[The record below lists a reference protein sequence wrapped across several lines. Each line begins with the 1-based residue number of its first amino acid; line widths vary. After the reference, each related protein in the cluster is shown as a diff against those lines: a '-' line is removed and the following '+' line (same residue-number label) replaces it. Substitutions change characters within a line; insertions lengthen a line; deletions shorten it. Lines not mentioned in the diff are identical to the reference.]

1 MVYICFIVNRKKKI
15 LNSPFTKKNYIIMLN
30 SLFSNIPLIIQ
41 DTASVEGDMGMLW
54 MLLSGIL
61 VFFMQA
67 GFTLVESGM
76 TRSKNAV
83 NIAMKNLLDIC
94 VGSLTYWFV
103 GYSLMYG
110 ATSNGWLFWSGLFQG
125 DGSDLFFQTMFAA
138 TAATIVSGA
147 IAGRTKYSTYAIFT
161 VVMTAIIYPI
171 AGGWQW
177 KGDNNAVIEATDGLE
192 KIGGWLANAG
202 FIDFAGSSIVHAVGG
217 FAALVAAFMVGPRIG
232 KYVDGK
238 VVPMPGHNQIL
249 ATLGVFILWLG
260 WFGFNGGSQGAW
272 GGKAAVSASA
282 VVVVTNLAAAA
293 GAMGALITTW
303 IWYGKPNLA
312 QTLNGALAGLVSI
325 TAGCGN
331 MTEGGAVLAGLIGG
345 IIVVFS
351 IEIIEKKLKIDD
363 AIGAASV
370 HGVAGF
376 WGTIVIGLWG
386 VDGDGPIGLIN
397 AGETKQIVAQ
407 LTGAVAYMVW
417 AIFLSF
423 IVFGILKYTIGLRV
437 TEAEELE
444 GLDVSE
450 HGTLAYPGKRTRE

>member
-1 MVYICFIVNRKKKI
+1 M
-15 LNSPFTKKNYIIMLN
+15 
-30 SLFSNIPLIIQ
+30 SLFLTLLQ
-41 DTASVEGDMGMLW
+41 DTTSIEVTKAIEKINGDMGMLW

-94 VGSLTYWFV
+94 VGSLSFWLV

-110 ATSNGWLFWSGLFQG
+110 DTSNGWFFWSGLFQG
-125 DGSDLFFQTMFAA
+125 EGADLFFQTMFAA

-147 IAGRTKYSTYAIFT
+147 IAGRTKYTTYIIFSI
-161 VVMTAIIYPI
+161 VMTAIIYPI
-171 AGGWQW
+171 SGGWQW
-177 KGDNNAVIEATDGLE
+177 QGS
-192 KIGGWLANAG
+192 GWLTNLG
-202 FIDFAGSSIVHAVGG
+202 FIDFAGSSIVHSVGG
-217 FAALVAAFMVGPRIG
+217 WAALVAAFLVGPRIG

-238 VVPMPGHNQIL
+238 VLPIPGHNQVL

-260 WFGFNGGSQGAW
+260 WFGFNGGSQLAW
-272 GGKAAVSASA
+272 GGADAIGASN
-282 VVVVTNLAAAA
+282 VVLITNLAAAA
-293 GAMGALITTW
+293 GGLGALVITW

-331 MTEGGAVLAGLIGG
+331 MTAVGAVVAGLIGG

-351 IEIIEKKLKIDD
+351 IEFIEKKLKIDD

-370 HGVAGF
+370 HGVVGV
-376 WGTIVIGLWG
+376 WGTLVIGLWG
-386 VDGDGPIGLIN
+386 VDGDTAIGLFN
-397 AGETKQIVAQ
+397 GGGASQLGAQ
-407 LTGAVAYMVW
+407 AIGALAYAAWSVG
-417 AIFLSF
+417 LSF
-423 IVFGILKYTIGLRV
+423 IALGILKATMGLRV
-437 TEAEELE
+437 SKEVEIE
-444 GLDVSE
+444 GLDISE
-450 HGTLAYPGKRTRE
+450 HGSIAYPGKRQRDFEEE

>member
-1 MVYICFIVNRKKKI
+1 MYNLLNLFI
-15 LNSPFTKKNYIIMLN
+15 
-30 SLFSNIPLIIQ
+30 SLFQ
-41 DTASVEGDMGMLW
+41 ETAVAVIEVADMVTSEDVTAAVEAVKTGLYGDMGMLW
-54 MLLSGIL
+54 MLISGIL

-76 TRSKNAV
+76 TQSKNAV
-83 NIAMKNLLDIC
+83 NIAMKNLLDIT

-110 ATSNGWLFWSGLFQG
+110 DTTNGWFFWSGIMQG
-125 DGSDLFFQTMFAA
+125 EGADLFFQTMFAA

-177 KGDNNAVIEATDGLE
+177 QGS
-192 KIGGWLANAG
+192 GWLTELG

-217 FAALVAAFMVGPRIG
+217 FAALVAAYMVGPRIG

-238 VVPMPGHNQIL
+238 VMPIPGHNQIL

-260 WFGFNGGSQGAW
+260 WFGFNGGSQLAW
-272 GGKAAVSASA
+272 GGDDAVAAST
-282 VVVVTNLAAAA
+282 VVLITNLAAAA
-293 GAMGALITTW
+293 GALGALITTW
-303 IWYGKPNLA
+303 IWYGKPHLA

-331 MTEGGAVLAGLIGG
+331 MTTGGAVLAGLIGG
-345 IIVVFS
+345 VIVVFS
-351 IEIIEKKLKIDD
+351 IEFIEKKLKIDD

-370 HGVAGF
+370 HGIVGF

-386 VDGDGPIGLIN
+386 VEGDTKLGIFNGGGSDQLIN
-397 AGETKQIVAQ
+397 Q
-407 LTGAVAYMVW
+407 LIGGLAYAVW
-417 AIFLSF
+417 AIVLSF
-423 IVFGILKYTIGLRV
+423 VVFGILKYTIGLRV
-437 TEAEELE
+437 TEEEE
-444 GLDVSE
+444 VAGLDVSE
-450 HGTLAYPGKRTRE
+450 HGSIAYAGKRTRE

>member
-1 MVYICFIVNRKKKI
+1 
-15 LNSPFTKKNYIIMLN
+15 MLH
-30 SLFSNIPLIIQ
+30 SLFTHIPMVIQ
-41 DTASVEGDMGMLW
+41 DTAAIEGDMGMLW

-110 ATSNGWLFWSGLFQG
+110 DSSNGWFFWSGILQG
-125 DGSDLFFQTMFAA
+125 DGADLFFQTMFAA

-161 VVMTAIIYPI
+161 VVMTAFVYPI
-171 AGGWQW
+171 AGGWEW
-177 KGDNNAVIEATDGLE
+177 N
-192 KIGGWLANAG
+192 GGWLNTAFEAE
-202 FIDFAGSSIVHAVGG
+202 FIDFAGSSIVHGVGG

-232 KYVDGK
+232 KFVDGK
-238 VVPMPGHNQIL
+238 VVPIPGHNQIL
-249 ATLGVFILWLG
+249 TTLGVFILWLG
-260 WFGFNGGSQGAW
+260 WFGFNGGSQLAW
-272 GGKAAVSASA
+272 GGDDAIGASA

-293 GAMGALITTW
+293 GALGALITTW

-331 MTEGGAVLAGLIGG
+331 MTEGGAVLVGLIGG

-351 IEIIEKKLKIDD
+351 IEFIEKKLKIDD

-386 VDGDGPIGLIN
+386 VSGEEAIGLFN
-397 AGETKQIVAQ
+397 GGGSAQFVAQ
-407 LTGAVAYMVW
+407 LVGALSYMLW
-417 AIFLSF
+417 AVVLSF
-423 IVFGILKYTIGLRV
+423 VVFGILKATIGLRV
-437 TEAEELE
+437 TEEEE
-444 GLDVSE
+444 IAGLDVSE
-450 HGTLAYPGKRTRE
+450 HGSIAYPGKRTRE

>member
-1 MVYICFIVNRKKKI
+1 
-15 LNSPFTKKNYIIMLN
+15 MLH
-30 SLFSNIPLIIQ
+30 SLFTHIPMVIQ
-41 DTASVEGDMGMLW
+41 DTAAIEGDMGMLW

-110 ATSNGWLFWSGLFQG
+110 DSSNGWFFWSGILQG
-125 DGSDLFFQTMFAA
+125 DGADLFFQTMFGA

-161 VVMTAIIYPI
+161 VVMTAFVYPI
-171 AGGWQW
+171 AGGWEW
-177 KGDNNAVIEATDGLE
+177 N
-192 KIGGWLANAG
+192 GGWLNTAFEAE
-202 FIDFAGSSIVHAVGG
+202 FIDFAGSSIVHGVGG

-238 VVPMPGHNQIL
+238 VVPIPGHNQIL
-249 ATLGVFILWLG
+249 TTLGVFILWLG
-260 WFGFNGGSQGAW
+260 WFGFNGGSQLAW
-272 GGKAAVSASA
+272 GGDDAIGASA
-282 VVVVTNLAAAA
+282 VVVITNLAAAA
-293 GAMGALITTW
+293 GALGALITTW

-345 IIVVFS
+345 VIVVFS
-351 IEIIEKKLKIDD
+351 IEFIEKKLKIDD

-386 VDGDGPIGLIN
+386 VSGEEAIGLFN
-397 AGETKQIVAQ
+397 GGGSAQFVAQ
-407 LTGAVAYMVW
+407 LVGALSYMLW
-417 AIFLSF
+417 AVVLSF
-423 IVFGILKYTIGLRV
+423 VVFGILKATIGLRV
-437 TEAEELE
+437 TEEEE
-444 GLDVSE
+444 IAGLDVSE
-450 HGTLAYPGKRTRE
+450 HGSIAYPGKRTRE

>member
-1 MVYICFIVNRKKKI
+1 
-15 LNSPFTKKNYIIMLN
+15 MLH
-30 SLFSNIPLIIQ
+30 SLFTHIPMVIQ
-41 DTASVEGDMGMLW
+41 DTAAIEGDIGMLW

-110 ATSNGWLFWSGLFQG
+110 DSSNGWFFWSGILQG
-125 DGSDLFFQTMFAA
+125 DGADLFFQTMFAA

-161 VVMTAIIYPI
+161 VVMTAFVYPI
-171 AGGWQW
+171 AGGWEW
-177 KGDNNAVIEATDGLE
+177 N
-192 KIGGWLANAG
+192 GGWLNTAFEAE
-202 FIDFAGSSIVHAVGG
+202 FIDFAGSSIVHGVGG

-238 VVPMPGHNQIL
+238 VVPIHGHNQIL
-249 ATLGVFILWLG
+249 TTLGVFILWLG
-260 WFGFNGGSQGAW
+260 WFGFNGGSQLAW
-272 GGKAAVSASA
+272 GGDDAIGASA

-293 GAMGALITTW
+293 GALGALITTW

-345 IIVVFS
+345 VIVVFS
-351 IEIIEKKLKIDD
+351 IEFIEKKLKIDD

-386 VDGDGPIGLIN
+386 VSGEEAIGLFN
-397 AGETKQIVAQ
+397 GGGSAQFVAQ
-407 LTGAVAYMVW
+407 LVGALSYMLW
-417 AIFLSF
+417 AVVLSF
-423 IVFGILKYTIGLRV
+423 VVFGILKATIGLRV
-437 TEAEELE
+437 TEEEE
-444 GLDVSE
+444 IAGLDVSE
-450 HGTLAYPGKRTRE
+450 HGSIAYPGKRTRE

>member
-1 MVYICFIVNRKKKI
+1 MSHLINN
-15 LNSPFTKKNYIIMLN
+15 L
-30 SLFSNIPLIIQ
+30 PLVIQ
-41 DTASVEGDMGMLW
+41 DAAAVESLAGAIKDDMGMLW

-83 NIAMKNLLDIC
+83 NIAMKNLLDIA

-110 ATSNGWLFWSGLFQG
+110 DTSNGWFFWSGIMQG
-125 DGSDLFFQTMFAA
+125 EGADLFFQTMFAA

-147 IAGRTKYSTYAIFT
+147 IAGRTKYSTYVIFSI
-161 VVMTAIIYPI
+161 VMTAIIYPI

-177 KGDNNAVIEATDGLE
+177 QGS
-192 KIGGWLANAG
+192 GWLSELG

-217 FAALVAAFMVGPRIG
+217 FAALVAAYLVGPRIG
-232 KYVDGK
+232 KFVDGK
-238 VVPMPGHNQIL
+238 VMPIPGHNQIL

-260 WFGFNGGSQGAW
+260 WFGFNGGSQLAW
-272 GGKAAVSASA
+272 GGDDSVAAST
-282 VVVVTNLAAAA
+282 VVLITNLAAAA
-293 GAMGALITTW
+293 GALGALITTW

-312 QTLNGALAGLVSI
+312 QSLNGALAGLVSI

-331 MTEGGAVLAGLIGG
+331 MTAGGAVLAGLIGG

-370 HGVAGF
+370 HGVVGF

-386 VDGDGPIGLIN
+386 VDGDDGLGLFNGGGADQLI
-397 AGETKQIVAQ
+397 AQ
-407 LTGAVAYMVW
+407 LTGGVAYAVW
-417 AIFLSF
+417 AVVLSF
-423 IVFGILKYTIGLRV
+423 IVFGILKKTVGLRV
-437 TEAEELE
+437 TEEEE
-444 GLDVSE
+444 VAGLDISE
-450 HGTLAYPGKRTRE
+450 HGSIAYPGKRERGQE

>member
-1 MVYICFIVNRKKKI
+1 
-15 LNSPFTKKNYIIMLN
+15 MLH
-30 SLFSNIPLIIQ
+30 SLFTHIPMVIQ
-41 DTASVEGDMGMLW
+41 DTAAIEGDMGMLW

-110 ATSNGWLFWSGLFQG
+110 DSSNGWFFWSGILQG
-125 DGSDLFFQTMFAA
+125 DGADLFFQTMFAA

-161 VVMTAIIYPI
+161 VVMTAFVYPI
-171 AGGWQW
+171 AGGWEW
-177 KGDNNAVIEATDGLE
+177 N
-192 KIGGWLANAG
+192 GGWLNTAFEAE
-202 FIDFAGSSIVHAVGG
+202 FIDFAGSSIVHGVGG

-232 KYVDGK
+232 KFVDGK
-238 VVPMPGHNQIL
+238 VVPIPGHNQIL
-249 ATLGVFILWLG
+249 TTLGVFILWLG
-260 WFGFNGGSQGAW
+260 WFGFNGGSQLAW
-272 GGKAAVSASA
+272 GGDDAIGASA

-293 GAMGALITTW
+293 GALGALITTW

-345 IIVVFS
+345 VIVVFS
-351 IEIIEKKLKIDD
+351 IEFIEKKLKIDD

-386 VDGDGPIGLIN
+386 VSGEEAIGLFN
-397 AGETKQIVAQ
+397 GGGSAQFVAQ
-407 LTGAVAYMVW
+407 LVGALSYMLW
-417 AIFLSF
+417 AVLLSF
-423 IVFGILKYTIGLRV
+423 VVFGILKATIGLRV
-437 TEAEELE
+437 TEEEE
-444 GLDVSE
+444 IAGLDVSE
-450 HGTLAYPGKRTRE
+450 HGSIAYPGKRTRE